1 MTEGDYLCQM
11 SVNFNYDIVIKKGG
25 FMLKKVMEMT
35 LVALLVA
42 GVVGVYFKVVGA
54 LPIAVTQTQKMTTFD
69 VTGEGKVVVVP
80 DEATISLGV
89 MEQGRNLKQVQ
100 QSINAKMKAVSE
112 KLGEIGVDKED
123 VKTTAYNVYPDYQE
137 KGLYQAQAS
146 VSVRV
151 RDLDKVSEALDLVGT
166 LGLDNVSG
174 PVFGLSDELSE
185 KMTRQARE
193 KAIAIAKNKASELAE
208 LSGMKLGRIVNIS
221 EGGSAGYP
229 VPMYARE
236 VAAPTLD
243 AKTSTPVEAGSSE
256 VVVNVTLSYE
266 TR

>member
-1 MTEGDYLCQM
+1 
-11 SVNFNYDIVIKKGG
+11 
-25 FMLKKVMEMT
+25 MEMT
-35 LVALLVA
+35 VVALLVA

-80 DEATISLGV
+80 DEATLQLGV
-89 MEQGRNLKQVQ
+89 TDQGRNLKTVQ
-100 QSINAKMKAVSE
+100 QAINMKMEQVSKSLKGMGIDE
-112 KLGEIGVDKED
+112 ADI
-123 VKTTAYNVYPDYQE
+123 KTTGYNVYSDYQE
-137 KGLYQAQAS
+137 EGLYRAQANLS
-146 VSVRV
+146 VKI

-185 KMTRQARE
+185 KSMREARE
-193 KAIAIAKNKASELAE
+193 MAIEKAKNKANELAD
-208 LSGMKLGRIVNIS
+208 LSGMKLGRIVNIG
-221 EGGSAGYP
+221 EGGSGGYP
-229 VPMYARE
+229 VPMYARDMAVSSTME
-236 VAAPTLD
+236 
-243 AKTSTPVEAGSSE
+243 AKVETPVEVGSSE

>member
-1 MTEGDYLCQM
+1 
-11 SVNFNYDIVIKKGG
+11 
-25 FMLKKVMEMT
+25 MLKKIMEMT
-35 LVALLVA
+35 VVALLVA

-69 VTGEGKVVVVP
+69 VSGEGKIVVVP
-80 DEATISLGV
+80 DEATLQLGV
-89 MEQGRNLKQVQ
+89 TDQGRNLKTVQ
-100 QSINAKMKAVSE
+100 QAINIKMEQVSKSLEGMGIDKAD
-112 KLGEIGVDKED
+112 I
-123 VKTTAYNVYPDYQE
+123 KTTGYNVYSDYQE
-137 KGLYQAQAS
+137 EGLYRAQANLS
-146 VSVRV
+146 VKI

-166 LGLDNVSG
+166 LGLDSVSG

-185 KMTRQARE
+185 KSMREARE
-193 KAIAIAKNKASELAE
+193 MAIEKAKNKAYELAD

-221 EGGSAGYP
+221 ESGTGGYP

-236 VAAPTLD
+236 MAVSSTMEAKVA
-243 AKTSTPVEAGSSE
+243 TPVEAGSSE

>member
-1 MTEGDYLCQM
+1 
-11 SVNFNYDIVIKKGG
+11 
-25 FMLKKVMEMT
+25 MEMT
-35 LVALLVA
+35 VVALLVA

-80 DEATISLGV
+80 DEVALQLGV
-89 MEQGRNLKQVQ
+89 SGEGRNLRLVQ
-100 QSINAKMKAVSE
+100 QNINTQMEQVSNSLKE
-112 KLGEIGVDKED
+112 MGVEAED
-123 VKTTAYNVYPDYQE
+123 IKTIAYNVYPDYQTS
-137 KGLYQAQAS
+137 GMYRAQAS
-146 VSVRV
+146 VGVKI

-185 KMTRQARE
+185 KTMREARE
-193 KAIAIAKNKASELAE
+193 MAIEKAKTKASELAR

-221 EGGSAGYP
+221 EGGSGGYP
-229 VPMYARE
+229 VPMYARDMAVSSTME
-236 VAAPTLD
+236 
-243 AKTSTPVEAGSSE
+243 AKVETPVEAGSSE

-266 TR
+266 TL

>member
-1 MTEGDYLCQM
+1 
-11 SVNFNYDIVIKKGG
+11 
-25 FMLKKVMEMT
+25 MLKKIMEMT
-35 LVALLVA
+35 VVALLVA

-69 VTGEGKVVVVP
+69 VTGEGRVVVVP
-80 DEATISLGV
+80 DEAALQLGV
-89 MEQGRNLKQVQ
+89 SGEGRNLRLVQLNINTQMEQV
-100 QSINAKMKAVSE
+100 SKSLKEM
-112 KLGEIGVDKED
+112 GVEAED
-123 VKTTAYNVYPDYQE
+123 IKTIAYNVYPDYQTS
-137 KGLYQAQAS
+137 GMYRAQAS
-146 VSVRV
+146 VNVKI

-185 KMTRQARE
+185 KTMREARE
-193 KAIAIAKNKASELAE
+193 MAIEKAKTKASELAR

-221 EGGSAGYP
+221 EGGSGGYP
-229 VPMYARE
+229 VPMYARDMAVSSTME
-236 VAAPTLD
+236 
-243 AKTSTPVEAGSSE
+243 AKVETPVEAGSSE

>member
-1 MTEGDYLCQM
+1 
-11 SVNFNYDIVIKKGG
+11 
-25 FMLKKVMEMT
+25 MLKKIMEMT
-35 LVALLVA
+35 VVALLVA

-80 DEATISLGV
+80 DEVALQLGV
-89 MEQGRNLKQVQ
+89 SGEGRNLRLVQ
-100 QSINAKMKAVSE
+100 QNINTQMEQVSKSLKE
-112 KLGEIGVDKED
+112 MGVEAED
-123 VKTTAYNVYPDYQE
+123 IKTIAYNVYPDYQTS
-137 KGLYQAQAS
+137 GMYRAQAS
-146 VSVRV
+146 VSVKI

-185 KMTRQARE
+185 KTMREARE
-193 KAIAIAKNKASELAE
+193 MAIEKAKTKASELAR

-221 EGGSAGYP
+221 EGGSGGYP
-229 VPMYARE
+229 VPMYARDMAVSSTME
-236 VAAPTLD
+236 
-243 AKTSTPVEAGSSE
+243 AKVETPVEAGSSE